1 MRRRAIVMTTTAVAV
16 AVLILGIPGMMFAV
30 SLAWQQSHTELTD
43 RATAVAT
50 IVDRFASE
58 EIYIG
63 ETLLTRLAEGGNPER
78 AYIEVDYPDGFK
90 IASLT
95 EQAENVISENVVS
108 ASGALV
114 TVSTPRGDVITR
126 LGIMV
131 AGALGL
137 ILTAFVVGVMVARAL
152 KKSTSSPRKSY
163 EARTGWRGALRRSAS
178 SPPTPPTSSER
189 HSRRCRCASRKSST

>member
-108 ASGALV
+108 AS
-114 TVSTPRGDVITR
+114 
-126 LGIMV
+126 
-131 AGALGL
+131 
-137 ILTAFVVGVMVARAL
+137 RAA
-152 KKSTSSPRKSY
+152 T
-163 EARTGWRGALRRSAS
+163 
-178 SPPTPPTSSER
+178 
-189 HSRRCRCASRKSST
+189 